1 MYNIK
6 EVDKII
12 VQYNV
17 HIDDLA
23 RDALIELCYRYEYYI
38 TNTDV
43 DEIMGINDFLN
54 DNPDLL
60 NKLKP
65 SYDDVLQAVCNM
77 IDYVD
82 DVLDSHD
89 ITIPDSWRDDLENDE
104 DRDEEDSQP
113 SRIYGE
119 TYYDIEDHFKQV
131 VYKLLGQEEDEYVE
145 DEW

>member
-89 ITIPDSWRDDLENDE
+89 ITIPDSWRGDLENDE

-119 TYYDIEDHFKQV
+119 TYYDTEDHFKQV
-131 VYKLLGQEEDEYVE
+131 VYKLHGQEEDEYVE